1 MILNCIDMK
10 CKLTLL
16 VPLTY
21 KDVEV
26 ESEEVELCDH
36 EIALI
41 RQLVSQSPSKR
52 FGLMPMLEDGA
63 PELYDKLWKAIE
75 QTLRDVVLE
84 DGRMNGLVEDANN
97 EEEVEIDCVS
107 YFCKIPDFAK

>member
-1 MILNCIDMK
+1 MVYRF
-10 CKLTLL
+10 KLI

-26 ESEEVELCDH
+26 DSEEVELCDQ

-41 RQLVSQSPSKR
+41 GELVKKSRSKR
-52 FGLMPMLEDGA
+52 HGLMPILEDDT

-75 QTLRDVVLE
+75 QPLRDAVLE
-84 DGRMNGLVEDANN
+84 DGRKNGYVDEED
-97 EEEVEIDCVS
+97 EDGGLDIDCVD
-107 YFCKIPDFAK
+107 YICKIPGFAK

>member
-1 MILNCIDMK
+1 MK

-26 ESEEVELCDH
+26 ESEEVELCDQ

-41 RQLVSQSPSKR
+41 RELVKKCRSKR
-52 FGLMPMLEDGA
+52 HGLMPILEDGA
-63 PELYDKLWKAIE
+63 PELYDKLWKAIKKP
-75 QTLRDVVLE
+75 LRDAVIE
-84 DGRMNGLVEDANN
+84 DGRKNGFVDEED
-97 EEEVEIDCVS
+97 EDGGLDIDCVD
-107 YFCKIPDFAK
+107 YICKIPGFAK

>member
-1 MILNCIDMK
+1 MVYRF
-10 CKLTLL
+10 KLI

-26 ESEEVELCDH
+26 DSEEVELCDQ

-41 RQLVSQSPSKR
+41 GELVKKSRSKR
-52 FGLMPMLEDGA
+52 HGLMPILEDGA

-75 QTLRDVVLE
+75 QPLRDAVLE
-84 DGRMNGLVEDANN
+84 DGRKNGYVDEED
-97 EEEVEIDCVS
+97 EDGGLDIDCVD
-107 YFCKIPDFAK
+107 YICKIPGFAK

>member
-1 MILNCIDMK
+1 MNYRF
-10 CKLTLL
+10 KLI

-26 ESEEVELCDH
+26 ESEEVDLNNQ

-41 RQLVSQSPSKR
+41 KQLVKLRPSKR
-52 FGLMPMLEDGA
+52 HGLMPILEDGA

-75 QTLRDVVLE
+75 KPLRDTVLE
-84 DGRMNGLVEDANN
+84 DGRKNGLVDEED
-97 EEEVEIDCVS
+97 EDGGLDIDCVD
-107 YFCKIPDFAK
+107 YICKIPDFAK

>member
-1 MILNCIDMK
+1 MK

-26 ESEEVELCDH
+26 ESEEVELCDQ

-41 RQLVSQSPSKR
+41 RELVKKCRSKR
-52 FGLMPMLEDGA
+52 HGLMPILEDGA
-63 PELYDKLWKAIE
+63 PELYDKLWKAIKKP
-75 QTLRDVVLE
+75 LRDAVLE
-84 DGRMNGLVEDANN
+84 DGRKNGFVDEED
-97 EEEVEIDCVS
+97 EDGGLDIDCVD
-107 YFCKIPDFAK
+107 YICKIPGFAK